1 MSEEHQPKI
10 REYDKVKYSDKDL
23 MWATSKVAVSVFFLA
38 MIYFRFLAMEITQ
51 EAVTSQQNEHTT
63 QLATAIKLLSD
74 KDNENIDYLND
85 RMDKKTKRIEDDV
98 LKVWGELEKLKLP
111 NSDKD

>member
-1 MSEEHQPKI
+1 MSEQQPKV

-23 MWATSKVAVSVFFLA
+23 MWATSKVAVAVFFLT
-38 MIYFRFLAMEITQ
+38 MIYFRFLAMEMNQ
-51 EAVTSQQNEHTT
+51 ETVTTQQNEHTS
-63 QLATAIKLLSD
+63 QLATAIKLLNA
-74 KDNENIDYLND
+74 KDNENVVYLND